1 METPGFSIWILLILI
16 AVLMIMMFGALFLF
30 LSVGTMFVARFGVR
44 DERPARPRRDDDAD
58 RF

>member
-1 METPGFSIWILLILI
+1 METPGFSVWILLILI
-16 AVLMIMMFGALFLF
+16 AILMIMMFGALFLF

-44 DERPARPRRDDDAD
+44 DDRPRPRRDDDAD